1 MGRRIDLD
9 PDGHSPA
16 PILGSRLLTCDS
28 ACRITAIPGLSQL
41 ALLWSALFL
50 CSQCACRLAAKT
62 YFPHPSCALHKA
74 PTYDACVWYLASL
87 SFSGLSFQL
96 PRLNLSFFL
105 FTTKLFSHSYPH
117 LLSLRR
123 ALSSWRTSPT
133 SYLIRGSRTLTS
145 CIPPP
150 LALLIN
156 VRRLQRNIVGS

>member
-1 MGRRIDLD
+1 VRYLTSETSPARYCYCSLRAMGRRIDLD

-41 ALLWSALFL
+41 ALLWTALFL

-62 YFPHPSCALHKA
+62 CFPHPSCALHKA
-74 PTYDACVWYLASL
+74 PTYDACVRYLASL

-105 FTTKLFSHSYPH
+105 FATNFSLILIPIYHRCAVRFLRGVH
-117 LLSLRR
+117 LRR
-123 ALSSWRTSPT
+123 RT
-133 SYLIRGSRTLTS
+133 
-145 CIPPP
+145 
-150 LALLIN
+150 
-156 VRRLQRNIVGS
+156 